1 MTPQVERD
9 AHLTQTYWMEIRH
22 IVKKIYREKMSLT
35 SEGGERERERER
47 EEREIQIY
55 IHLGHAV

>member
-22 IVKKIYREKMSLT
+22 IVKKIYREKLALT
-35 SEGGERERERER
+35 SE
-47 EEREIQIY
+47 EIELQFSKISDLPNF
-55 IHLGHAV
+55 H